1 MEAKLEYLYFNQVW
15 EVIKILKD
23 IKPVGCKWVYKRNKR
38 VDRKVKTYKANL
50 IMKGYSQKPSFD
62 YEKTCSP
69 IAMLLSIKIVLSI
82 ATYLDYEIQKMDVKT
97 TFLNDNLEE
106 SIYMMQL
113 DGFIVNN

>member
-50 IMKGYSQKPSFD
+50 IMKGYS
-62 YEKTCSP
+62 
-69 IAMLLSIKIVLSI
+69 
-82 ATYLDYEIQKMDVKT
+82 
-97 TFLNDNLEE
+97 
-106 SIYMMQL
+106 
-113 DGFIVNN
+113 